1 MQSQKLSIGF
11 VVLLAIFAI
20 TILMTVTNATA
31 QADSLSIINADFSA
45 VPIVC
50 ALDYAYQA
58 TGGGDCSGPIDPQQD
73 FNSAPGFGWTI
84 VPVSPPLGGGTG
96 AGLTDP
102 NSNFFPPSFA
112 GLPFTQA
119 AFLQNNSA
127 ALWQTIGGFSA
138 GEAYT
143 LSFYL
148 GSRYYNGGFDGNQT
162 IQALIGDKVI
172 GTWTLTSYTPF
183 TLQRAAFT
191 VSTGGDQV
199 LKFVGL
205 ASGDHTA
212 FISSVAITPGPTFT
226 NLFTFDGA
234 NGSYPQPSPLVQG
247 IDGNFY
253 GTTSGGGLY
262 DSCMYGTCG
271 TVFKI
276 TPDGTLIT
284 LHNFDGG
291 TDGSGPMPGLVLAT
305 NGDFYGVN
313 SNGGGGDGAAFK
325 ITAGGTLTT
334 LLGFNDGAD
343 GGNPNSALIQATNGN
358 LYGTDVNG
366 GTHGDGAIFEMTP
379 AGALTTLHDFDFTD
393 GWDPQNA
400 PLVQAADGNLYGTTG
415 GGGTSSNGTV
425 FRITPGGEFTSLHSF
440 NGSDGSGPYGG
451 LVQATD
457 GNLYGT
463 TESGGANNDGTFFK
477 ITPAGSVTTL
487 HSFDG
492 TDGSNYKGGL
502 VQAADGNFYGS
513 AFGGGANGY
522 GTIFTITPDGT
533 LTTLHNFD
541 GTDGA
546 HPYGSLLQ
554 ATNGTFYGT
563 TSYCDLYGTPS
574 GCGCPTLGCG
584 SVFSLSVG
592 LGPFVSFL
600 PATRP
605 VGGVVQI
612 LGQGFTGA
620 TGVAF
625 NGTAANFTVESDT
638 YLKATVPAG
647 ATTGSITVT
656 EPGGTLTSNKIFRV
670 TPQISSFSPVSGP
683 VGTTVVI
690 TGNSFT
696 GATEVTFHDQKKAT
710 FTVDSDTQITATV
723 PAGAITGVI
732 CVWTAGG
739 NADNSTVFT
748 VTP

>member
-1 MQSQKLSIGF
+1 MTKLQTLGPFAPLTRDRKEDSFGKSSLSKTGCF
-11 VVLLAIFAI
+11 V
-20 TILMTVTNATA
+20 LMFCIATA
-31 QADSLSIINADFSA
+31 M
-45 VPIVC
+45 
-50 ALDYAYQA
+50 
-58 TGGGDCSGPIDPQQD
+58 T
-73 FNSAPGFGWTI
+73 AP
-84 VPVSPPLGGGTG
+84 
-96 AGLTDP
+96 A
-102 NSNFFPPSFA
+102 
-112 GLPFTQA
+112 Q
-119 AFLQNNSA
+119 
-127 ALWQTIGGFSA
+127 
-138 GEAYT
+138 
-143 LSFYL
+143 
-148 GSRYYNGGFDGNQT
+148 
-162 IQALIGDKVI
+162 
-172 GTWTLTSYTPF
+172 
-183 TLQRAAFT
+183 
-191 VSTGGDQV
+191 
-199 LKFVGL
+199 
-205 ASGDHTA
+205 
-212 FISSVAITPGPTFT
+212 TFT

-379 AGALTTLHDFDFTD
+379 AGALTTLYDFDFTD

-400 PLVQAADGNLYGTTG
+400 PLVQATDGNLYGTTG

-502 VQAADGNFYGS
+502 VQATDGNFYGS

-522 GTIFTITPDGT
+522 GTIFTITPEGT

-554 ATNGTFYGT
+554 ATNGMFYGT

-584 SVFSLSVG
+584 SVFSVSVG
-592 LGPFVSFL
+592 LAPFVSFVRNL
-600 PATRP
+600 GH
-605 VGGVVQI
+605 VGLSVQI

-620 TGVAF
+620 TAVSF
-625 NGTAANFTVESDT
+625 NGIPASFTVKSDT
-638 YLKATVPAG
+638 YLTATVPVG
-647 ATTGSITVT
+647 ATNGFVTVT
-656 EPGGTLTSNKIFRV
+656 ELSGTLTSNKIFRV
-670 TPQISSFSPVSGP
+670 VPWIASFSPTSGP
-683 VGTTVVI
+683 VGATVVI
-690 TGNSFT
+690 TGESFT
-696 GATEVTFHDQKKAT
+696 GATRVVFACGNQAT

-723 PAGAITGVI
+723 PASALTGAINVVTPSGPVGS
-732 CVWTAGG
+732 T
-739 NADNSTVFT
+739 TVFT